1 MRFSSALGL
10 MSRTVIGNAFSTL
23 AAIGLPMFPTP
34 MKPTVTAIA
43 SSSAGIDDL
52 VPHLGV
58 LLPVLRPDPLLGD
71 LAERGD
77 VGLIHLHALG
87 LEDLLRFLEVVDRF
101 GHSADLHLRFSPDPD
116 EDLLLVRRQPAPTI
130 QGHT

>member
-1 MRFSSALGL
+1 MIFSIALGF
-10 MSRTVIGNAFSTL
+10 MSKTVIGNAFSTL

-52 VPHLGV
+52 VPHFGV
-58 LLPVLRPDPLLGD
+58 LLPVLRPEPLLGD
-71 LAERGD
+71 LAERGG

-87 LEDLLRFLEVVDRF
+87 LEDLLRFMEVVDRF
-101 GHSADLHLRFSPDPD
+101 GRFGGLR
-116 EDLLLVRRQPAPTI
+116 R
-130 QGHT
+130 H